1 MVGLE
6 TDIVCRRRR
15 LALERGAAVF
25 ALGDVGAE
33 DPDALVGGWIDA
45 RVAVVHRPRIGAA
58 RASPGRAGVVGA
70 IGAALGRV
78 LDERDEHVRF
88 RLRDRQAEASLVAA
102 GDGVLE
108 LLPRRAAVGRFVD
121 RAPRA
126 AAVKAERRA

>member
-6 TDIVCRRRR
+6 TAIICRRGG

-33 DPDALVGGWIDA
+33 DPDALVGGGIDE

-58 RASPGRAGVVGA
+58 RTSPRRAGVVGA
-70 IGAALGRV
+70 IGAALRRV

-88 RLRDRQAEASLVAA
+88 RLRDRQADAPLVAS
-102 GDGVLE
+102 GDTVLE

-121 RAPRA
+121 RATGA
-126 AAVKAERRA
+126 AAVE